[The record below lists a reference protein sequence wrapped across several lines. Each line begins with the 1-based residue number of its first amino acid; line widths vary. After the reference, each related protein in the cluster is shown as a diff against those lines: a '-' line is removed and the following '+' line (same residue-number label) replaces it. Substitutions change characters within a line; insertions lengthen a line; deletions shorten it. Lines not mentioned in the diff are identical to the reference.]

1 MVLMEIVI
9 YTSWGST
16 PFHLEFFVKIFTAKH
31 CTGLFA
37 QAFLL
42 ILIEPVL

>member
-16 PFHLEFFVKIFTAKH
+16 PYHLQSFVKIFSSKRCLH
-31 CTGLFA
+31 LFA
-37 QAFLL
+37 QAVLL
-42 ILIEPVL
+42 ILIESIP